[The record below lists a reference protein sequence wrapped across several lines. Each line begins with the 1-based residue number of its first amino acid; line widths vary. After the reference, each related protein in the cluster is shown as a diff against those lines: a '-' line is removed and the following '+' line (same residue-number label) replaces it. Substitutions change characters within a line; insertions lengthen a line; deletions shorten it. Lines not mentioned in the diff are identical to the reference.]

1 MKSASSVI
9 SVLDGGDG
17 ESGTL
22 EDMTSF
28 VQGSQWYST
37 LTLDEILKFWT
48 DGMIVHPENREFLT
62 CKHCKPRQRFK
73 EFQSADTLRSH
84 FTTYGWHKHSAESPG
99 MLQST
104 RDSGASASSTG
115 EMPLDISDRD
125 LEILCDPSPNGVW
138 ADPSDTS
145 AQPGTAT
152 IPAIEDIEDTK
163 TVCYDIVT
171 GDCEAWLHAFVLVH
185 IAVERRCVEWPEG
198 CKHLAAVPRQF
209 RSAMG
214 YG

>member
-1 MKSASSVI
+1 
-9 SVLDGGDG
+9 
-17 ESGTL
+17 
-22 EDMTSF
+22 MTSF
-28 VQGSQWYST
+28 VQGSKWYSS
-37 LTLDEILKFWT
+37 LTLEEILEFWT
-48 DGMIVHPENREFLT
+48 DGMILHPEKRDFN
-62 CKHCKPRQRFK
+62 HCKPQQRFK
-73 EFQSADTLRSH
+73 EFQSADNLRVH
-84 FTTYGWHKHSAESPG
+84 FTTFGWHRHSAEYPG

-104 RDSGASASSTG
+104 RDSGASASTG
-115 EMPLDISDRD
+115 ETQGQMPLDM
-125 LEILCDPSPNGVW
+125 LEILCDPSLKGVW
-138 ADPSDTS
+138 AEPFDTS

-185 IAVERRCVEWPEG
+185 IAVERRCLEWPEG